1 MISDEYAKNNKAN
14 KASLS
19 FVLEH
24 KPGALAHVL
33 DVFAKQSLN
42 MVKIESRPLRHR
54 NFEYRFYVDFAGEG
68 LADLIEPAV
77 QEIKAYCSQM
87 NFWASTKMDIEM
99 EKIYLTGMMG
109 CGKSAIGRKLASK
122 LERKFVD
129 LDALIE
135 QREENGLLIFL
146 KKAAKRFSVGLKRR
160 Y

>member
-87 NFWASTKMDIEM
+87 KLLG
-99 EKIYLTGMMG
+99 IY
-109 CGKSAIGRKLASK
+109 
-122 LERKFVD
+122 
-129 LDALIE
+129 
-135 QREENGLLIFL
+135 ENG
-146 KKAAKRFSVGLKRR
+146 